1 MDEFAWD
8 VTHIAPTV
16 WEKIRVD
23 VMMVAQM
30 DVTADGWMDRWMMTS
45 NQANE
50 CISLHECMLMQ
61 AANGCINL
69 HECMLMQAANECINL
84 HECMLMQVKQNE

>member
-16 WEKIRVD
+16 WVKIRVD

-30 DVTADGWMDRWMMTS
+30 DVTADGWMDGW
-45 NQANE
+45 
-50 CISLHECMLMQ
+50 ID
-61 AANGCINL
+61 G
-69 HECMLMQAANECINL
+69 
-84 HECMLMQVKQNE
+84 